1 MGIGTAKSIFH
12 QAIIFWFFE
21 LKFASEWCGCK
32 TSNWDERKNSEQ
44 KLEAFFGRE
53 WLRKKRVTEVTSR
66 LLYLSIYGLHPCVL
80 AMNTFLVLG
89 SSALFA
95 AAFPITFSSYTLLF
109 SRLLMITV
117 WRLLER
123 HTKERAKN
131 CHEIIVSVF
140 GILSIPMKNELIII
154 VIVFTCM
161 NDIKQS
167 RPMKRNQSAP
177 VTHIYIYVII
187 KGDNDNSHMC
197 HLQCVYVRCYH
208 IDKQQS

>member
-53 WLRKKRVTEVTSR
+53 WLRKKRVTEDTSR

-123 HTKERAKN
+123 HTKERAKKLPWNYCVCLRYFKHSDEEWVDNN
-131 CHEIIVSVF
+131 CDCVHLHEWYQTKS
-140 GILSIPMKNELIII
+140 PNE
-154 VIVFTCM
+154 T
-161 NDIKQS
+161 K
-167 RPMKRNQSAP
+167 P
-177 VTHIYIYVII
+177 VGSSHTYIYICYNQRRQRQFTHV
-187 KGDNDNSHMC
+187 SFAMC
-197 HLQCVYVRCYH
+197 LR
-208 IDKQQS
+208 